1 MVRVYLRCKLKH
13 ISEKRKYADLLL
25 ADKKLRAA
33 TLFWNGYHV
42 INYYS
47 ISVTYSLWDQVKGLD
62 QSACQ
67 CVSSTVAKN
76 ECNVTNVKLRK
87 CTLTGKSSGKGITD
101 LCYAYFVTI
110 ILKVD
115 LISLGILPY
124 PYISVKIYLVTDLYS
139 GIKRPLRKGAQNSHF
154 DKFLAQ
160 SLKSNPWKAKRSFH
174 VKQPLRFLK

>member
-1 MVRVYLRCKLKH
+1 MVRVYLRYKLKH
-13 ISEKRKYADLLL
+13 ISEKRKYADLFL

-62 QSACQ
+62 QSASQ

-76 ECNVTNVKLRK
+76 EWNVANVKLRK
-87 CTLTGKSSGKGITD
+87 CTLTGKSCGKGITD

-110 ILKVD
+110 ILEVD

-139 GIKRPLRKGAQNSHF
+139 GIKRPLLKGVLNSHF
-154 DKFLAQ
+154 DKFLVQ
-160 SLKSNPWKAKRSFH
+160 SLKRNPWKAKQIFH

>member
-1 MVRVYLRCKLKH
+1 M
-13 ISEKRKYADLLL
+13 
-25 ADKKLRAA
+25 
-33 TLFWNGYHV
+33 

-62 QSACQ
+62 QMCIIASQ

-76 ECNVTNVKLRK
+76 ECNVANVKLRK
-87 CTLTGKSSGKGITD
+87 CTLTGKSCGKGITD

-110 ILKVD
+110 ILEVD

-139 GIKRPLRKGAQNSHF
+139 GIKRPPLKGVQNSHF
-154 DKFLAQ
+154 DKFLVQ
-160 SLKSNPWKAKRSFH
+160 SLKSN
-174 VKQPLRFLK
+174 L